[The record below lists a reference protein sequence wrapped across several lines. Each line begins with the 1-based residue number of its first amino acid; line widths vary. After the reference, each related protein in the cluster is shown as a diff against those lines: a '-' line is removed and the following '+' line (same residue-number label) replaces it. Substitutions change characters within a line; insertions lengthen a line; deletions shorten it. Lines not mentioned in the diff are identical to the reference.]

1 MQDENIHRRQ
11 LSRRSHGRCPLPPR
25 RARFLTFLL
34 GIFLLTLGVGCE
46 EKKQAPVAA
55 QPPAVEV
62 VQVLQQDVPIF
73 AEWIGTTDGL
83 VNAKIRAQVSGY
95 LLKQTYQEGTTVKKG
110 DLLFEI
116 DPRPFK
122 AAFDQA
128 VAQLAIAKARLGKT
142 DLDVKRYTPLAK
154 ESAISQQELDDA
166 VQANLGAKASVQ
178 SAEAAVEQAKL
189 NLDFTRII
197 SPIDGIAG
205 TAIVQIGDLVGPT
218 NANELTTVSTVNP
231 IKVNFP
237 ISEQEYMGAVQSR
250 ERTGR
255 KQSAAADMPLE
266 LILADGSVFPQPG
279 KLSFADRQVDV
290 KTGTIRVAAL
300 FPNPGDILR
309 PGQFARVRA
318 LTETRQN
325 ALLVP
330 QRSVT
335 ELQGGFQ
342 VAVVGPDNKVTIRN
356 VKAGQRMGSLWLI
369 DEGLKPGERIVMEGV
384 QKVRE
389 GQAVTPKPADV
400 EVKPGTAT
408 SPASATKPAPAPAA
422 KKE

>member
-1 MQDENIHRRQ
+1 MQDKEFHPRSSPCRSRPRCLHR
-11 LSRRSHGRCPLPPR
+11 G
-25 RARFLTFLL
+25 RFLNLLLGAFLL
-34 GIFLLTLGVGCE
+34 FPGTGCE
-46 EKKQAPVAA
+46 EKKQVPAAAP
-55 QPPAVEV
+55 PPEVEV
-62 VQVLQQDVPIF
+62 VQVIQQDVPVY
-73 AEWIGTTDGL
+73 AEWVGTTDGQ

-95 LLKQTYQEGTTVKKG
+95 LLKQTYKEGTTVKKG

-122 AAFDQA
+122 AALDQA
-128 VAQLAIAKARLGKT
+128 VAQLAIAKAKLGKT
-142 DLDVKRYTPLAK
+142 ELDVKRYTPLAK

-166 VQANLGAKASVQ
+166 VQANLAAKAGVQ
-178 SAEAAVEQAKL
+178 SAHAAVEQAQL
-189 NLDFTRII
+189 NLDFTRIV

-218 NANELTTVSTVNP
+218 STGELTTVSTVNP

-237 ISEQEYMGAVQSR
+237 ISEQEYMNAVQSR
-250 ERTGR
+250 ERTEH
-255 KQSAAADMPLE
+255 KQNTAADMPLE
-266 LILADGSVFPQPG
+266 AILADGSVFPHPG
-279 KLSFADRQVDV
+279 KLSYADRQVDV
-290 KTGTIRVAAL
+290 KTGTIQVAAL

-318 LTETRQN
+318 LTETKQN
-325 ALLVP
+325 AILVP

-335 ELQGGFQ
+335 ELQGSFQ

-356 VKAGQRMGSLWLI
+356 VKAGDRVGSLWVI
-369 DEGLKPGERIVMEGV
+369 DNGLKPAERVVMEGI

-389 GQAVTPKPADV
+389 GQVVTPKAV
-400 EVKPGTAT
+400 TAEMQPGSEA
-408 SPASATKPAPAPAA
+408 SPSSATKPASAPAA

>member
-400 EVKPGTAT
+400 EAKPGTAT

>member
-1 MQDENIHRRQ
+1 MQDEKILRKPQ
-11 LSRRSHGRCPLPPR
+11 SGRGCRLHP
-25 RARFLTFLL
+25 
-34 GIFLLTLGVGCE
+34 LLTRQYKLLCFLVSIAVLALGAGCE
-46 EKKQAPVAA
+46 EKKQTPVAA
-55 QPPAVEV
+55 QPPEVEV

-95 LLKQTYQEGTTVKKG
+95 LLKQTYQEGKTVKKG
-110 DLLFEI
+110 ELLFEI

-122 AAFDQA
+122 AALDQA
-128 VAQLAIAKARLGKT
+128 TAQLAMAKARLGKT
-142 DLDVKRYTPLAK
+142 ELDVKRYTPLAREK
-154 ESAISQQELDDA
+154 AISQQELDDA
-166 VQANLGAKASVQ
+166 VQANLAAKGGVQ
-178 SAEAAVEQAKL
+178 SAEAAVEQARL
-189 NLDFTRII
+189 NLDFTRIV
-197 SPIDGIAG
+197 SPIAGIAG
-205 TAIVQIGDLVGPT
+205 TAIVQLGDLVGPSAT
-218 NANELTTVSTVNP
+218 SELTTVSTVNP
-231 IKVNFP
+231 IKVYFP
-237 ISEQEYMGAVQSR
+237 ISEQEYMDFVQSR

-255 KQSAAADMPLE
+255 RQSKASDMVLE

-300 FPNPGDILR
+300 FPNPEDILR
-309 PGQFARVRA
+309 PGQYARVRA

-330 QRSVT
+330 QRAVT

-356 VKAGQRMGSLWLI
+356 VKASARVGSLWVV
-369 DEGLKPGERIVMEGV
+369 DEGLKPGERVVMEGV

-389 GQAVTPKPADV
+389 GQAVTPKAAAA
-400 EVKPGTAT
+400 ELQSGPGT
-408 SPASATKPAPAPAA
+408 SPSSSTKPAPAPAA

>member
-1 MQDENIHRRQ
+1 MQDEKVLRKQESGRVRRLHTLLTRQRQ
-11 LSRRSHGRCPLPPR
+11 LLG
-25 RARFLTFLL
+25 FLMSLSLL
-34 GIFLLTLGVGCE
+34 VFGGGCE

-55 QPPAVEV
+55 QPPEVEV
-62 VQVLQQDVPIF
+62 VQVLQQDVPIY

-95 LLKQTYQEGTTVKKG
+95 LLRQAYQEGTTVKKG
-110 DLLFEI
+110 ALLFEI
-116 DPRPFK
+116 DPRPFR
-122 AAFDQA
+122 AALDQA
-128 VAQLAIAKARLGKT
+128 TAQLAMAKAKLGKT
-142 DLDVKRYTPLAK
+142 ELDVKRYTPLAREK
-154 ESAISQQELDDA
+154 AISQQELDDA
-166 VQANLGAKASVQ
+166 VQANLAAKGGVQ
-178 SAEAAVEQAKL
+178 SAEAAVEQARL
-189 NLDFTRII
+189 NLDFTRIV

-205 TAIVQIGDLVGPT
+205 TAIVQLGDLVGPST
-218 NANELTTVSTVNP
+218 TSELTTVSTVNP

-237 ISEQEYMGAVQSR
+237 ISEQEYMDFVQSR

-255 KQSAAADMPLE
+255 RQSKGSDMVLE
-266 LILADGSVFPQPG
+266 LILANGSVFPQPG
-279 KLSFADRQVDV
+279 KLSYADRQVDV

-309 PGQFARVRA
+309 PGQYARVRA

-342 VAVVGPDNKVTIRN
+342 VAVVGPDNKVAIRN
-356 VKAGQRMGSLWLI
+356 VKAGERLGSLWVI
-369 DEGLKPGERIVMEGV
+369 DEGLKPGERVVVEGV
-384 QKVRE
+384 QKVKE
-389 GQAVTPKPADV
+389 GQTVIPKPAA
-400 EVKPGTAT
+400 ELQSGPGT
-408 SPASATKPAPAPAA
+408 SPSSATKPAPAPAA

>member
-1 MQDENIHRRQ
+1 MQNDKIHHKQQSGRGPCRHPLLTRQ
-11 LSRRSHGRCPLPPR
+11 H
-25 RARFLTFLL
+25 RFLCFLV
-34 GIFLLTLGVGCE
+34 GVSVLAFGAGCE
-46 EKKQAPVAA
+46 EKKPTPAAA
-55 QPPAVEV
+55 QPPEVEV
-62 VQVLQQDVPIF
+62 VQVSQQDVPIYS
-73 AEWIGTTDGL
+73 EWIGTTDGL

-95 LLKQTYQEGTTVKKG
+95 LLKQTYKEGTPVKKG

-122 AAFDQA
+122 AALDQA

-142 DLDVKRYTPLAK
+142 ALDVKRYTPLAR

-166 VQANLGAKASVQ
+166 VQADLAAKAGVQ

-189 NLDFTRII
+189 NLDFTRIV

-218 NANELTTVSTVNP
+218 TASELTTVSTVNP

-237 ISEQEYMGAVQSR
+237 ISEREYLEAVQGR
-250 ERTGR
+250 EQTGR
-255 KQSAAADMPLE
+255 KQNTAADMMIE
-266 LILADGSVFPQPG
+266 LVLADGSVFPQAG
-279 KLSFADRQVDV
+279 KFSFADRQVDV

-300 FPNPGDILR
+300 FDNPGDILR

-318 LTETRQN
+318 LRETRQN
-325 ALLVP
+325 ALLIP
-330 QRSVT
+330 QRAVT

-342 VAVVGPDNKVTIRN
+342 AAVVGPDNKIAIRN
-356 VKAGQRMGSLWLI
+356 VKAGERVGSQWVI
-369 DEGLKPGERIVMEGV
+369 DEGLKAGERVVMEGV

-389 GQAVTPKPADV
+389 GLVVNPKLVAAELQPG
-400 EVKPGTAT
+400 PGT
-408 SPASATKPAPAPAA
+408 SSSSATKPASAPAA